1 MNSSPE
7 SRDSHYFSESP
18 AGPSRPSEFEIDV
31 NGRTLTLES
40 DVGVFS
46 RHGLDKGT
54 AVLLDIMSR
63 GNYPTIAD
71 GSFLADIGCGT
82 GAIALTLA
90 SLYPTCTVVA
100 VDVNERARALCASN
114 AKKNGLSNVKV
125 LAPEEL
131 DESIRYALLW
141 SNPPI
146 RIGKTALRQLLD
158 EWMQRLTVD
167 GTAHLVVSKNLGG
180 DSLAQWLT
188 DSGFATHKLA
198 SSKGFRVFEVAARQ

>member
-18 AGPSRPSEFEIDV
+18 AGPSRPSEFDIDV
-31 NGRTLTLES
+31 KGHTLTLES

-82 GAIALTLA
+82 GVIALTLA
-90 SLYPTCTVVA
+90 SLYPACTVVA

-114 AKKNGLSNVKV
+114 AKKNGLLNVTV

-158 EWMQRLTVD
+158 EWMQRLAVD
-167 GTAHLVVSKNLGG
+167 GIAHLVVSKNLGG

-188 DSGFATHKLA
+188 DSGFATRKLA
-198 SSKGFRVFEVAARQ
+198 SSKGFRVFEAAARQ

>member
-18 AGPSRPSEFEIDV
+18 SGQSKPSEFEIDV
-31 NGRTLTLES
+31 NGRTLVLQS
-40 DVGVFS
+40 DTGVFS

-63 GNYPTIAD
+63 GNYPTIPD

-82 GAIALTLA
+82 GPIALTLA
-90 SLYPTCTVVA
+90 ALYPTCTVIA

-114 AKKNGLSNVKV
+114 AQKNGLANVKV
-125 LAPEEL
+125 LAPEDL

-146 RIGKTALRQLLD
+146 RIGKTVLRQLLL
-158 EWMQRLTVD
+158 EWMQRLTDD
-167 GTAHLVVSKNLGG
+167 GTGHLVVSKNLGG
-180 DSLAQWLT
+180 DSLAEWLT
-188 DSGFATHKLA
+188 ESGFATKKLA
-198 SSKGFRVFEVAARQ
+198 SSKGFRVFEVSARQ

>member
-18 AGPSRPSEFEIDV
+18 TGPSRPSEFDIDV

-40 DVGVFS
+40 DAGVFS

-90 SLYPTCTVVA
+90 ALYPACTVIA

-114 AKKNGLSNVKV
+114 AKKNGLTNVTV

-131 DESIRYALLW
+131 DDSLRYALLW

-146 RIGKTALRQLLD
+146 RIGKTALRHLLD
-158 EWMQRLTVD
+158 EWMQRLTSD
-167 GTAHLVVSKNLGG
+167 GLAHLVVSKNLGG

-188 DSGFATHKLA
+188 DTGFTTRKLA